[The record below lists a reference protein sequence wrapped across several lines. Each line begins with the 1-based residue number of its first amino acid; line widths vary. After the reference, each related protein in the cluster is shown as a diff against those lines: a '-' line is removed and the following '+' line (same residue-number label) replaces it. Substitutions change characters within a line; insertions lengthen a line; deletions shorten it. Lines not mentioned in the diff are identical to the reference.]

1 MPFCILQFSRTMVT
15 NVNAAAAAIAAVAC
29 LCTRSAPHVAAFVPS
44 QPVAQIHP
52 VSSRRTHRNPTPL
65 ASSSTDGDENDSL
78 AEKARKAKLEAEKME
93 AELTLGKITNLE
105 NRVFASSS
113 SPGTTDSS
121 MKELQDEI
129 EALAKLI
136 DPKLVDAA
144 TTSAAASVSSSTN
157 NDSAATSATREK
169 LAVSTV
175 EGLSSADLEAAC
187 QYYVSLPIT
196 MRSALASAVG
206 YENMT
211 SLTGEEVK
219 DLVTKL
225 YERRNN
231 LSTVKLRELY
241 KDTQQAPLT
250 IEEGI
255 QDIFAEVKTMLDDPD
270 AALVQAVE
278 SQVPKQARQ
287 EGKCP
292 TEADVNAF
300 FQKAC
305 GKNTFLASEKPIR
318 TGELYVIRGKSQKND
333 AASLIE
339 ALDAALQEK
348 APDWLERN
356 QYCYVTDP
364 SLIEG
369 DEDLFGDPVLLLL
382 NKDMAPTASKALT
395 TGSTLAALVGSV
407 LFCLGTFGTNQVIVD
422 RLQEAN
428 KAGNYDLSWF
438 NELVIPMFA
447 ALFAIQASHE
457 LGHLLIAWRD
467 KMKVTPPT
475 ILPSTGLPYLGT
487 LTRMKTSPKDYKSLF
502 DFGFAGPV
510 TGLGIAFVFF
520 LWGLQL
526 TVTMD
531 PEASKYLPSVPV
543 AFLKMSTLGG
553 SLIDQVVGGG
563 AGIMLQQE
571 PETLVS
577 LHPFA
582 IAGFVGMIINALDL
596 IPIGSTDGARI
607 SQAMLG
613 RVGQTIV
620 GGLSYVVLLGALIFS
635 DTGDIF
641 LSYCL
646 INSIVQREL
655 EVPCKNE
662 VDRVDLDRA
671 AAAIA
676 AFFVSALVLVP
687 M

>member
-1 MPFCILQFSRTMVT
+1 MVVTT
-15 NVNAAAAAIAAVAC
+15 NIHAAAAAIAAVAC
-29 LCTRSAPHVAAFVPS
+29 LCTHRIPHVSAFAPS
-44 QPVAQIHP
+44 QSVPQLQP
-52 VSSRRTHRNPTPL
+52 GVSSRWSRRANSNLTPHL
-65 ASSSTDGDENDSL
+65 ASTSTDDESDGQDSL
-78 AEKARKAKLEAEKME
+78 AEKARKIKLEAKKME
-93 AELTLGKITNLE
+93 AELTLGKISKLE
-105 NRVFASSS
+105 NKVHSSS
-113 SPGTTDSS
+113 SDSS
-121 MKELQDEI
+121 NGSMRELQDEI

-136 DPKLVDAA
+136 DPQLVDATA
-144 TTSAAASVSSSTN
+144 AAAASSTSISSDTST
-157 NDSAATSATREK
+157 TP
-169 LAVSTV
+169 AVAQPVTSTV

-187 QYYVSLPIT
+187 QYYTALPIT

-211 SLTGEEVK
+211 SLTGKEVK

-231 LSTVKLRELY
+231 LSTTKLREMY

-250 IEEGI
+250 LEEGF
-255 QDIFAEVKTMLDDPD
+255 QDMFKEVQTMMEDPD

-278 SQVPKQARQ
+278 SQVPRQARQ

-305 GKNTFLASEKPIR
+305 GKNTFLASERPIR
-318 TGELYVIRGKSQKND
+318 SGEVYVIRGKTQKND
-333 AASLIE
+333 ATSLIE
-339 ALDAALQEK
+339 ALDAALEEK
-348 APDWLERN
+348 APDWSERN

-369 DEDLFGDPVLLLL
+369 DEELFGDPVILLL
-382 NKDMAPTASKALT
+382 NKDMAPTASKVLT
-395 TGSTLAALVGSV
+395 TGSTLAALFGSV
-407 LFCLGTFGTNQVIVD
+407 LFCLGTFGTNQLIVD

-428 KAGNYDLSWF
+428 KAGNYDISWF

-457 LGHLLIAWRD
+457 LGHLIVAWRD

-502 DFGFAGPV
+502 DFGFAGPA
-510 TGLGIAFVFF
+510 TGLGIAFGFL

-526 TVTMD
+526 TASMD

-543 AFLKMSTLGG
+543 SFLKLSTLGG
-553 SLIDQVVGGG
+553 TLIDQIIGGG
-563 AGIMLQQE
+563 AGIMPQQE

-582 IAGFVGMIINALDL
+582 IAGFVGMIINSLDL

-613 RVGQTIV
+613 RVGQTVV

-646 INSIVQREL
+646 INSIIQREL

-662 VDRVDLDRA
+662 VDRVEYARGA
-671 AAAIA
+671 AALA

>member
-1 MPFCILQFSRTMVT
+1 MVVTT
-15 NVNAAAAAIAAVAC
+15 NIHAAAAAIAAVAC
-29 LCTRSAPHVAAFVPS
+29 LCTHRIPHVSAFAPS
-44 QPVAQIHP
+44 QSVPQLQP
-52 VSSRRTHRNPTPL
+52 GVSSRWSRRANSNLTPHL
-65 ASSSTDGDENDSL
+65 ASTSTDDESDGQDSL
-78 AEKARKAKLEAEKME
+78 AEKARKIKLEAKKME
-93 AELTLGKITNLE
+93 AELTLGKISKLE
-105 NRVFASSS
+105 NKVHSSS
-113 SPGTTDSS
+113 SDSS
-121 MKELQDEI
+121 NGSMRELQDEI

-136 DPKLVDAA
+136 DPQLVDATA
-144 TTSAAASVSSSTN
+144 AAAASSTSISSDTST
-157 NDSAATSATREK
+157 TP
-169 LAVSTV
+169 AVAQPVTSTV

-187 QYYVSLPIT
+187 QYYTALPIT

-211 SLTGEEVK
+211 SLTGKEVK

-231 LSTVKLRELY
+231 LSTTKLREMY

-250 IEEGI
+250 LEEGF
-255 QDIFAEVKTMLDDPD
+255 QDMFKEVQTMMEDPD

-278 SQVPKQARQ
+278 SQVPRQARQ

-305 GKNTFLASEKPIR
+305 GKNTFLASERPIR
-318 TGELYVIRGKSQKND
+318 SGEVYVIRGKTQKND
-333 AASLIE
+333 ATSLIE
-339 ALDAALQEK
+339 ALDAALEEK
-348 APDWLERN
+348 APDWSERN

-369 DEDLFGDPVLLLL
+369 DEELFGDPVILLL
-382 NKDMAPTASKALT
+382 NKDMAPTASKVLT
-395 TGSTLAALVGSV
+395 TGSTLAALFGSV
-407 LFCLGTFGTNQVIVD
+407 LFCLGTFGTNQLIVD

-428 KAGNYDLSWF
+428 KAGNYDISWF

-457 LGHLLIAWRD
+457 LGHLIVAWRD

-502 DFGFAGPV
+502 DFGFAGPA
-510 TGLGIAFVFF
+510 TGLGIAFGFL

-526 TVTMD
+526 TASMD

-543 AFLKMSTLGG
+543 SFLKLSTLGG
-553 SLIDQVVGGG
+553 TLIDQIIGGG

-582 IAGFVGMIINALDL
+582 IAGFVGMIINSLDL

-613 RVGQTIV
+613 RVGQTVV

-646 INSIVQREL
+646 INSIIQREL

-662 VDRVDLDRA
+662 VDRVEYARGA
-671 AAAIA
+671 AALA

>member
-1 MPFCILQFSRTMVT
+1 MLFSRTMVT

-29 LCTRSAPHVAAFVPS
+29 LCTHSAPHVAAFVPS

-52 VSSRRTHRNPTPL
+52 ASSRRNHRNPTPL
-65 ASSSTDGDENDSL
+65 ASSSADGDENESL
-78 AEKARKAKLEAEKME
+78 AEKARKAKLEAKKME

-113 SPGTTDSS
+113 SPDTTDGS

-144 TTSAAASVSSSTN
+144 TTT
-157 NDSAATSATREK
+157 AATSATGEQM
-169 LAVSTV
+169 AASTV
-175 EGLSSADLEAAC
+175 EGLSSVDLEAAC

-292 TEADVNAF
+292 SEADVNAF

-339 ALDAALQEK
+339 ALDAALEEK

-510 TGLGIAFVFF
+510 TGLGIAFGFF

-613 RVGQTIV
+613 RVGQTVV

-655 EVPCKNE
+655 EVPCRNE

>member
-1 MPFCILQFSRTMVT
+1 MPFSRTMVT

-29 LCTRSAPHVAAFVPS
+29 LCTHSVPHVAAFVPS
-44 QPVAQIHP
+44 QPMAQVYS
-52 VSSRRTHRNPTPL
+52 VSSRQTHRNPTPL

-78 AEKARKAKLEAEKME
+78 AERARKAKLEAEKME

-105 NRVFASSS
+105 NRVHASSS
-113 SPGTTDSS
+113 SSSSDSTNDS

-136 DPKLVDAA
+136 DPKLVDASA
-144 TTSAAASVSSSTN
+144 TAMASSNASSESAASPTFGDEPV
-157 NDSAATSATREK
+157 
-169 LAVSTV
+169 VSTV
-175 EGLSSADLEAAC
+175 EDLSSADLEAAC

-196 MRSALASAVG
+196 MRSAVG

-211 SLTGEEVK
+211 SLTGEQVK
-219 DLVTKL
+219 DLVIKL

-255 QDIFAEVKTMLDDPD
+255 QDIFAEVKTILDDPD

-292 TEADVNAF
+292 TESDINAF

-339 ALDAALQEK
+339 ALDAALEEK

-510 TGLGIAFVFF
+510 TGLGIAFGFF

-646 INSIVQREL
+646 INCIVQREL

>member
-1 MPFCILQFSRTMVT
+1 MANM
-15 NVNAAAAAIAAVAC
+15 NAAAVAIAAVAC
-29 LCTRSAPHVAAFVPS
+29 LCTHRIPHVSAFAPS
-44 QPVAQIHP
+44 QSVTQHQPG
-52 VSSRRTHRNPTPL
+52 VSSRWSRRVNRNLTPHL
-65 ASSSTDGDENDSL
+65 ASTSTDDESDGQDSL
-78 AEKARKAKLEAEKME
+78 AEKARKIKLEAKKME
-93 AELTLGKITNLE
+93 AELTLGKISKLE
-105 NRVFASSS
+105 NKVHSSS
-113 SPGTTDSS
+113 SDSS
-121 MKELQDEI
+121 NGSMRELQDEI

-136 DPKLVDAA
+136 DPQLVDASTA
-144 TTSAAASVSSSTN
+144 AAASSTSTSSDTSTTP
-157 NDSAATSATREK
+157 AATQPVT
-169 LAVSTV
+169 STV
-175 EGLSSADLEAAC
+175 EVLSSADLEAAC
-187 QYYVSLPIT
+187 QYYTALPIT

-211 SLTGEEVK
+211 SLTGKEVK

-231 LSTVKLRELY
+231 LSTTKLREMY

-250 IEEGI
+250 LEEGF
-255 QDIFAEVKTMLDDPD
+255 QDMFKEVQTMMEDPD

-278 SQVPKQARQ
+278 SQVPRQARQ

-305 GKNTFLASEKPIR
+305 GKNTFLASERPIR
-318 TGELYVIRGKSQKND
+318 SGEVYVIRGKTQKND
-333 AASLIE
+333 ATSLIE
-339 ALDAALQEK
+339 ALDAALEEK
-348 APDWLERN
+348 APDWSERN

-369 DEDLFGDPVLLLL
+369 DEELFGDPVILLL
-382 NKDMAPTASKALT
+382 NKDMAPTASKVLT
-395 TGSTLAALVGSV
+395 TGSTLAALFGSV
-407 LFCLGTFGTNQVIVD
+407 LFCLGTFGTNQLIVD

-428 KAGNYDLSWF
+428 KAGNYDISWF

-457 LGHLLIAWRD
+457 LGHLIVAWRD

-502 DFGFAGPV
+502 DFGFAGPA
-510 TGLGIAFVFF
+510 TGLGIAFGF
-520 LWGLQL
+520 LVWGLQL
-526 TVTMD
+526 TASMD

-543 AFLKMSTLGG
+543 SFLKLSTLGG
-553 SLIDQVVGGG
+553 TLIDQILGGG

-582 IAGFVGMIINALDL
+582 IAGFVGMIINSLDL

-613 RVGQTIV
+613 RVGQTVV

-646 INSIVQREL
+646 INSIIQREL

-662 VDRVDLDRA
+662 VDRVEYARGA
-671 AAAIA
+671 AALA

>member
-1 MPFCILQFSRTMVT
+1 MVA
-15 NVNAAAAAIAAVAC
+15 NINAAAAAIAAVAC
-29 LCTRSAPHVAAFVPS
+29 LCTHRIPHVSAFAPS
-44 QPVAQIHP
+44 QSVPQLQP
-52 VSSRRTHRNPTPL
+52 GVSSRWRRATRNLTPHL
-65 ASSSTDGDENDSL
+65 ASTSTDDENDGQDSL
-78 AEKARKAKLEAEKME
+78 VEKARKIKLEAKKME
-93 AELTLGKITNLE
+93 AELTLSKISKLE
-105 NRVFASSS
+105 NKVHSSS
-113 SPGTTDSS
+113 SDSS
-121 MKELQDEI
+121 GGSMRTLQDEI

-136 DPKLVDAA
+136 DPQLVDA
-144 TTSAAASVSSSTN
+144 T
-157 NDSAATSATREK
+157 ATSTSSDTSTT
-169 LAVSTV
+169 LAAGQTVTSTV

-187 QYYVSLPIT
+187 QYYTALPIT

-206 YENMT
+206 YENMPG
-211 SLTGEEVK
+211 LTGKEVK

-231 LSTVKLRELY
+231 LSTTKLREMY

-250 IEEGI
+250 LEEGF
-255 QDIFAEVKTMLDDPD
+255 QDIFFKEVQTIMEDPD
-270 AALVQAVE
+270 AALAQAVE
-278 SQVPKQARQ
+278 SQVPRQARQ
-287 EGKCP
+287 EDKCP

-300 FQKAC
+300 FQMAC
-305 GKNTFLASEKPIR
+305 GKNTFLASERPIR
-318 TGELYVIRGKSQKND
+318 CGEVYVIRGKTQKND

-339 ALDAALQEK
+339 ALDAALEEK
-348 APDWLERN
+348 ASDWSERN

-364 SLIEG
+364 SLMEG
-369 DEDLFGDPVLLLL
+369 DEDLFGDPVILLL
-382 NKDMAPTASKALT
+382 NKDMAPTASKVLT
-395 TGSTLAALVGSV
+395 TGSTLSALFGSV
-407 LFCLGTFGTNQVIVD
+407 LFCLGTFGTNQLIVD

-428 KAGNYDLSWF
+428 TAGNYDLSWF
-438 NELVIPMFA
+438 YELVIPMFA

-457 LGHLLIAWRD
+457 LGHLIVAWRD

-475 ILPSTGLPYLGT
+475 ILPSIGLPYLGT
-487 LTRMKTSPKDYKSLF
+487 LTRMKTSPKDHKSLF
-502 DFGFAGPV
+502 DFGFAGPA
-510 TGLGIAFVFF
+510 TGLGIAFGF
-520 LWGLQL
+520 LIWGLQL
-526 TVTMD
+526 TASMD

-543 AFLKMSTLGG
+543 SFLKLSTLGG
-553 SLIDQVVGGG
+553 TLIDQILGGG

-582 IAGFVGMIINALDL
+582 IAGFVGMIINSLDL

-613 RVGQTIV
+613 RVGQTVV
-620 GGLSYVVLLGALIFS
+620 GGISYVVLLGALIFS

-646 INSIVQREL
+646 INSIAQREL

-662 VDRVDLDRA
+662 VDRVEYARGA
-671 AAAIA
+671 AALA

>member
-1 MPFCILQFSRTMVT
+1 MVVTT
-15 NVNAAAAAIAAVAC
+15 NIHAAAAAIAAVAC
-29 LCTRSAPHVAAFVPS
+29 LCTHRIPHVSAFAPS
-44 QPVAQIHP
+44 QSVPQLQP
-52 VSSRRTHRNPTPL
+52 GVSSRWSRRANSNLTPHL
-65 ASSSTDGDENDSL
+65 ASTSTDDESDGQDSL
-78 AEKARKAKLEAEKME
+78 AEKARKIKLEAKKME
-93 AELTLGKITNLE
+93 AELTLGKISKLE
-105 NRVFASSS
+105 NKVHSSS
-113 SPGTTDSS
+113 SDSS
-121 MKELQDEI
+121 NGSMRELQDEI

-136 DPKLVDAA
+136 DPQLVDATA
-144 TTSAAASVSSSTN
+144 AAAASSTSISSDTST
-157 NDSAATSATREK
+157 TP
-169 LAVSTV
+169 AVAQPVTSTV

-187 QYYVSLPIT
+187 QYYTALPIT

-211 SLTGEEVK
+211 SLTGKEVK

-231 LSTVKLRELY
+231 LSTTKLREMY

-250 IEEGI
+250 LEEGF
-255 QDIFAEVKTMLDDPD
+255 QDMFKEVQTMMEDPD

-278 SQVPKQARQ
+278 SQVPRQARQ

-305 GKNTFLASEKPIR
+305 GKNTFLASERPIR
-318 TGELYVIRGKSQKND
+318 SGEVYVIRGKTQKND
-333 AASLIE
+333 ATSLIE
-339 ALDAALQEK
+339 ALDAALEEK
-348 APDWLERN
+348 APDWSERN

-369 DEDLFGDPVLLLL
+369 DEELFGDPVILLL
-382 NKDMAPTASKALT
+382 NKDMAPTASKVLT
-395 TGSTLAALVGSV
+395 TGSTLAALFGSV
-407 LFCLGTFGTNQVIVD
+407 LFCLGTFGTNQLIVD

-428 KAGNYDLSWF
+428 KAGNYDISWF

-457 LGHLLIAWRD
+457 LGHLIVAWRD

-502 DFGFAGPV
+502 DFGFAGPA
-510 TGLGIAFVFF
+510 TGLGIAFGFL

-526 TVTMD
+526 TASMD

-543 AFLKMSTLGG
+543 SFLKLSTLGG
-553 SLIDQVVGGG
+553 TLIDQILGGG

-582 IAGFVGMIINALDL
+582 IAGFVGMIINSLDL

-613 RVGQTIV
+613 RVGQTVV

-646 INSIVQREL
+646 INSIIQREL

-662 VDRVDLDRA
+662 VDRVEYARGA
-671 AAAIA
+671 AALA